1 MILGG
6 HPDESISQ
14 RTARAYLIKGDQS
27 IFGYMRL
34 WIDFWFKLLAGEDNH
49 CVNSLGGES
58 NAKELW
64 DWSKTEEPE

>member
-1 MILGG
+1 
-6 HPDESISQ
+6 
-14 RTARAYLIKGDQS
+14 
-27 IFGYMRL
+27 MRL